1 MPGRFVTV
9 EGLEGAGK
17 TTCLEYVRDWLR
29 RRSIEPVMT
38 REPGGTALGED
49 VRSLLLSH
57 RHDGMSA
64 EAETLLVFAA
74 RAEHLAK
81 VIRPALTAG
90 SWVVCD
96 RFTDATYAYQ
106 GGGRRL
112 GAERIAT
119 LEQWTQGELRPDLT
133 LFLDVSIDQGLE
145 RAAQRGEL
153 DRFES
158 EKRDFFHC
166 TRNAY
171 LALCEQEPERI
182 KRLDASQSIE
192 GVQAA
197 LDRVLEEFMNGKGA

>member
-17 TTCLEYVRDWLR
+17 TTCLEYVRNWLR
-29 RRSIEPVMT
+29 QRGIEPVMT

-49 VRSLLLSH
+49 IRNLLLSH

-81 VIRPALTAG
+81 VIRPALEAG

-119 LEQWTQGELRPDLT
+119 LEQWAQGELRPDLT

-171 LALCEQEPERI
+171 LSLCEDEPERI

-192 GVQAA
+192 GVQVA